1 MNYYDPWG
9 HAFRLFLNRVLLFVL
24 LLVSSSGLLWA
35 WLLSH
40 FYDYG
45 WRVIVG
51 SAWALPQGDGELH
64 WRIMFWLSVGCGTL
78 ATTALFAALMRRT
91 KLRRGDRHRRGA
103 RVVHAD
109 ADHDEE

>member
-9 HAFRLFLNRVLLFVL
+9 HAFRIALNRVLLFVL
-24 LLVSSSGLLWA
+24 LLVSSSAGLWA

-64 WRIMFWLSVGCGTL
+64 WRIMFWLSLGCGTL
-78 ATTALFAALMRRT
+78 ATTTLFAALMRRPR
-91 KLRRGDRHRRGA
+91 LRRGDRHRRGA
-103 RVVHAD
+103 RVVD
-109 ADHDEE
+109 ADHEEE

>member
-9 HAFRLFLNRVLLFVL
+9 HVFRIALNRVLLFVL
-24 LLVSSSGLLWA
+24 LAVSSSALLWA

-45 WRVIVG
+45 WKVIVG

-64 WRIMFWLSVGCGTL
+64 WRLMFWLTAVCGTL
-78 ATTALFAALMRRT
+78 VTSTLFAALMRRT
-91 KLRRGDRHRRGA
+91 RLRRGDRHRRGA
-103 RVVHAD
+103 RVVD
-109 ADHDEE
+109 ADHDDE

>member
-9 HAFRLFLNRVLLFVL
+9 HAFRIALNRVVLFVL
-24 LLVSSSGLLWA
+24 LAVSSSGLLW
-35 WLLSH
+35 WLLLDRC
-40 FYDYG
+40 YGYG

-64 WRIMFWLSVGCGTL
+64 WRIMFWLSVACGTL

-109 ADHDEE
+109 ADHDDE